1 MKRKYQ
7 QVDNRE
13 IELDELHE
21 LDEVDFNQINEH
33 ITKWFND
40 KNIKIIDN

>member
-7 QVDNRE
+7 QVDNDE
-13 IELDELHE
+13 IELDQ
-21 LDEVDFNQINEH
+21 VDLNEINNY

-40 KNIKIIDN
+40 QNIKIIDN

>member
-1 MKRKYQ
+1 MKRKYNQ
-7 QVDNRE
+7 EDNDE
-13 IELDELHE
+13 IELE
-21 LDEVDFNQINEH
+21 LDKVDLNELNEY

>member
-1 MKRKYQ
+1 MKRKYEHC
-7 QVDNRE
+7 DNN
-13 IELDELHE
+13 ELEFD
-21 LDEVDFNQINEH
+21 INEINEY

>member
-1 MKRKYQ
+1 MKRKYEHC
-7 QVDNRE
+7 DNN
-13 IELDELHE
+13 ELEFD
-21 LDEVDFNQINEH
+21 INEINEINEY

>member
-7 QVDNRE
+7 QVDNDE
-13 IELDELHE
+13 IEV
-21 LDEVDFNQINEH
+21 DEVDKVDLNQINEY

-40 KNIKIIDN
+40 QNIKIIDN

>member
-7 QVDNRE
+7 QVDNDE
-13 IELDELHE
+13 IELDQ
-21 LDEVDFNQINEH
+21 VDLNEINNY

>member
-13 IELDELHE
+13 IELDEL
-21 LDEVDFNQINEH
+21 DEFDFNQINEH

>member
-7 QVDNRE
+7 QVDNDE
-13 IELDELHE
+13 IEV
-21 LDEVDFNQINEH
+21 DEVDEVDLNEINDY

-40 KNIKIIDN
+40 RNIKIIDN

>member
-7 QVDNRE
+7 QVDNDE
-13 IELDELHE
+13 IE
-21 LDEVDFNQINEH
+21 VDKIDLNEINDY

-40 KNIKIIDN
+40 RNIKIIDN